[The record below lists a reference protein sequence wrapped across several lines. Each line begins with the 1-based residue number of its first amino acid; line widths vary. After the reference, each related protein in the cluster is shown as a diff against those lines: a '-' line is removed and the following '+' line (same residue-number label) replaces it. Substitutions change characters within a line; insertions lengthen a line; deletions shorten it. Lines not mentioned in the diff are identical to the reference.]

1 MSSSNPIVFLVTGT
15 DTDVG
20 KTYCAALLARRWKH
34 SGLRVAV
41 YKPVAS
47 GCRRE
52 ADQLVATDAVQLW
65 NAAGRPRTL
74 DDVCPQR
81 FAAALAPPEAAAAES
96 RRVNADQL
104 RDGFRCWDSAD
115 YDVAIIEGA
124 GGLLSPLADGVLNVD
139 LFLQFHSQREAKWIV
154 ISANRLG
161 TIHQTLATCEAAQR
175 RGVQPTGIILCNSAP
190 QLDDSAPSN
199 AEQIHRYSD
208 VPLLGTVGYQATAES
223 IGFVDPLLEPSPS

>member
-1 MSSSNPIVFLVTGT
+1 MIPSKPFVFLITGT

-20 KTYCAALLARRWKH
+20 KTYCAALLARRWQH

-52 ADQLVATDAVQLW
+52 GNQLIAADAVQLW

-81 FAAALAPPEAAAAES
+81 FAAPLAPPEAAEAES
-96 RRVNADQL
+96 RRVDAAQL
-104 RDGFRCWDSAD
+104 NEGFRCWDSAD
-115 YDVAIIEGA
+115 YDVAIVEGA

-139 LFLQFHSQREAKWIV
+139 LFLQFHSQREANWIV

-161 TIHQTLATCEAAQR
+161 TIHQTLATCEAAKH

-190 QLDDSAPSN
+190 QPDDSSRSN
-199 AEQIHRYSD
+199 AEQIRRYSD
-208 VPLLGTVGYQATAES
+208 VPLLGTVDYQATPDS
-223 IGFVDPLLEPSPS
+223 IGFVDQLIEPM